1 MPGGL
6 MNLIAYGNQ
15 NVILNGRPTK
25 SFFKSAYMKYTNFGL
40 QKFRVEHEGLRQ
52 LDLTKD
58 THYTFKMPRYGD
70 LLMDTYLVI
79 KLPHIWSPLY
89 KNTVVLRDNGCEV
102 EKYTYIPYEF
112 KWIEELGT
120 QIIKEIRIR
129 CGNTTLQQY
138 SGEYISVCAKRDY
151 SAQKLNVFN
160 NMIGNIPQLTNPT
173 LPFDNISFITE
184 NATLGYPT
192 AFFDKTSLTGG
203 GPEPS
208 IRGRRLYVPLN
219 AWFCNNSK
227 QPFPMV
233 ASQYSE
239 LFIDITL
246 RPLKELFV
254 IRDVSNYYKG
264 TQDRLS
270 YTIYDNV
277 FNDETKEY
285 INNNYEPEQ
294 NKTEIVSNTNMNGMS
309 SREIVNYN
317 TYSFR
322 VNYRILVEFSN
333 TVSDA
338 QLEAVLQVL
347 LSVARFAV
355 PGELNVIIP
364 IFNNIFGSVSNGF
377 LNIHSVQIIKYT
389 YTCDNLVS
397 LIDNKY
403 DITGTIGICTTTER
417 AYNYNSDNYLTSID
431 ETQITNNITITITI
445 GSIIYGTPIEV
456 PNTIPY
462 DPPIPNPD
470 IELYTANNGF
480 DESTTPFFITDY
492 PYIAPNFNLP
502 EHAMYRFL
510 HPPPNPLF
518 DYSNADTRVQF
529 NTDIH
534 LVSTYGFLSEE
545 ENREL
550 SRNDQSYLIKDVREY
565 TIRDLV
571 GTRKVELESTG
582 LINNWTFFMRRSDVD
597 IRNEWNNYTNW
608 NYKYNKPQSVLSTR
622 TINNLYTKP
631 GQLYDPDIIG
641 ESVFTLNDPNFITGP
656 FEYYASGPFNI
667 QNDKGILKKLEI
679 LLDGK
684 IREAKFDNGV
694 FEYIEPF
701 MRTSGGHRDG
711 LNVYN
716 FGLKTDPFSTQPNGA
731 INLSKFSKIELEIE
745 TEMPPLDPDAEFNVV
760 CANVDN
766 TAGND
771 DENTNN
777 GTQIIGVNK
786 ESFRLYKYTYDLRLF
801 EEKYNIVTFVAGNCG
816 LMFSR

>member
-1 MPGGL
+1 

-15 NVILNGRPTK
+15 NIILNGRPTK
-25 SFFKSAYMKYTNFGL
+25 TFFKSTYMKYTNFGL
-40 QKFRVEHEGLRQ
+40 QKFRIEHEGLRQ
-52 LDLTKD
+52 LDLTKE

-70 LLMDTYLVI
+70 LLMDTYLAI

-89 KNTVVLRDNGCEV
+89 KKTVTVADNGGDV
-102 EKYTYIPYEF
+102 EKFTYIPYEF

-151 SAQKLNVFN
+151 SGQKLNVFN
-160 NMIGNIPQLTNPT
+160 TMIGNTPSLTNPAF
-173 LPFDNISFITE
+173 PFDSISSVPLE
-184 NATLGYPT
+184 ALYGYPT
-192 AFFDKTSLTGG
+192 AFFDKTSLRGG

-208 IRGRRLYVPLN
+208 IRGRMLYVPLN

-233 ASQYSE
+233 AAQYSE

-254 IRDVSNYYKG
+254 IRDVSNYFNG

-270 YTIYDNV
+270 YTIYNNV
-277 FNDETKEY
+277 FNDETKEFVINTFASGGNDSTVLISDTTTNGITSRTY
-285 INNNYEPEQ
+285 INY
-294 NKTEIVSNTNMNGMS
+294 
-309 SREIVNYN
+309 
-317 TYSFR
+317 
-322 VNYRILVEFSN
+322 
-333 TVSDA
+333 
-338 QLEAVLQVL
+338 
-347 LSVARFAV
+347 
-355 PGELNVIIP
+355 
-364 IFNNIFGSVSNGF
+364 
-377 LNIHSVQIIKYT
+377 NIHSLKVNYKIIVEYSNNNIDEQGLQTIFNELLTVDTFTEFTDYAYIEEYFENLSNIQIIKYK
-389 YTCDNLVS
+389 YTGSQMIELTDNSFEGPLAVDS
-397 LIDNKY
+397 FF
-403 DITGTIGICTTTER
+403 TTTVKT
-417 AYNYNSDNYLTSID
+417 YSYVNDSDINSINTVETRID
-431 ETQITNNITITITI
+431 IVAGPGIGPPTITNDTIT
-445 GSIIYGTPIEV
+445 YE
-456 PNTIPY
+456 
-462 DPPIPNPD
+462 PPTLNPD
-470 IELYTANNGF
+470 VEIYTANGNT
-480 DESTTPFFITDY
+480 DEDINPFFIADH

-518 DYSNADTRVQF
+518 DYSNTDTRVQF

-534 LVSTYGFLSEE
+534 LISTYGFLSEE

-550 SRNDQSYLIKDVREY
+550 SQKEQTYLIKDVREY

-571 GTRKVELESTG
+571 GTQKVELESTG
-582 LINNWTFFMRRSDVD
+582 LISNWTFFMRRSDAD

-608 NYKYNKPQSVLSTR
+608 SYKYIKPQLTLNR
-622 TINNLYTKP
+622 ETIRNLYIQP

-641 ESVFTLNDPNFITGP
+641 ENVFTLNDASFVTGP
-656 FEYYASGPFNI
+656 LDYNASGPFNI
-667 QNDKGILKKLEI
+667 QNDKGILKKIEI

-684 IREAKFDNGV
+684 IRESKFDRGI

-701 MRTSGGHRDG
+701 MRTSGGYEEG

-716 FGLKTDPFSTQPNGA
+716 FGLKTDPYSIQPNGA
-731 INLSKFSKIELEIE
+731 INLSKFSKIELEID
-745 TEMPPLDPDAEFNVV
+745 TEAPPLDPDAEFNVV

-771 DENTNN
+771 VENTNN
-777 GTQIIGVNK
+777 GNQIIGVNK

-801 EEKYNIVTFVAGNCG
+801 EEKYNVVTFVAGNCG

>member
-1 MPGGL
+1 

-15 NVILNGRPTK
+15 NIILNGRPTK
-25 SFFKSAYMKYTNFGL
+25 TFFKSTYMKYTNFGL
-40 QKFRVEHEGLRQ
+40 QKFRIEHEGLRQ
-52 LDLTKD
+52 LDLTKE

-70 LLMDTYLVI
+70 LLMDTYLAI

-89 KNTVVLRDNGCEV
+89 KKTVTIADNGGDV
-102 EKYTYIPYEF
+102 EKFTYIPYEF

-151 SAQKLNVFN
+151 SGQKLNVFN
-160 NMIGNIPQLTNPT
+160 TMIGNTPPLTNPAF
-173 LPFDNISFITE
+173 PFDNFSSITID
-184 NATLGYPT
+184 NNVGYPT
-192 AFFDKTSLTGG
+192 AFFDKTSLRGG

-208 IRGRRLYVPLN
+208 IRGRMLYVPLN

-233 ASQYSE
+233 AAQYSE

-254 IRDVSNYYKG
+254 IRDVSNHFNG

-270 YTIYDNV
+270 YTIYNNV
-277 FNDETKEY
+277 FNDETKEFV
-285 INNNYEPEQ
+285 INTFASGGNNETVIVSDTTLNGISNREVINYNIHSFKVNYKILVKYTNSVSNEQ
-294 NKTEIVSNTNMNGMS
+294 LETILNKLLTVSKFADTNMLATEI
-309 SREIVNYN
+309 E
-317 TYSFR
+317 
-322 VNYRILVEFSN
+322 
-333 TVSDA
+333 
-338 QLEAVLQVL
+338 QV
-347 LSVARFAV
+347 FITFF
-355 PGELNVIIP
+355 GNLN
-364 IFNNIFGSVSNGF
+364 NGF
-377 LNIHSVQIIKYT
+377 LNIPYVQIIKYAYDGTKLITLLDNNYEITETTKTTGVFSTKKNVYT
-389 YTCDNLVS
+389 Y
-397 LIDNKY
+397 IDN
-403 DITGTIGICTTTER
+403 
-417 AYNYNSDNYLTSID
+417 
-431 ETQITNNITITITI
+431 NNITSIEVKQDITNATIQLNNIVIISQTSTNDTIT
-445 GSIIYGTPIEV
+445 
-456 PNTIPY
+456 Y
-462 DPPIPNPD
+462 DPPVPND
-470 IELYTANNGF
+470 DVEIYTANGNT
-480 DESTTPFFITDY
+480 DEDINPFFIADH

-502 EHAMYRFL
+502 EHAMFRFL

-518 DYSNADTRVQF
+518 DYSNTDTRVQF

-534 LVSTYGFLSEE
+534 LISTYGFLSEE

-550 SRNDQSYLIKDVREY
+550 SQKEQTYLIKDVREY

-571 GTRKVELESTG
+571 GTQKVELESTG
-582 LINNWTFFMRRSDVD
+582 LISNWTFFMRRSDAD

-608 NYKYNKPQSVLSTR
+608 SYKYSKPQLTLNR
-622 TINNLYTKP
+622 ETIRNLYIQP

-641 ESVFTLNDPNFITGP
+641 ENVFTLNDASFVTGP
-656 FEYYASGPFNI
+656 LDYNASGPFNI
-667 QNDKGILKKLEI
+667 QNDKGILKKIEI

-684 IREAKFDNGV
+684 IRESKFDRGI

-701 MRTSGGHRDG
+701 MRTSGGYEEG

-716 FGLKTDPFSTQPNGA
+716 FGLKTDPYSIQPNGA
-731 INLSKFSKIELEIE
+731 INLSKFSKIELEID
-745 TEMPPLDPDAEFNVV
+745 TEAPPLDPDAEFNVV

-771 DENTNN
+771 VENTNN
-777 GTQIIGVNK
+777 GNQIIGVNK

-801 EEKYNIVTFVAGNCG
+801 EEKYNVVTFVAGNCG

>member
-1 MPGGL
+1 

-15 NVILNGRPTK
+15 NIILNGRPTK
-25 SFFKSAYMKYTNFGL
+25 TFFKSTYMKYTNFGL
-40 QKFRVEHEGLRQ
+40 QKFRIEHEGLRQ
-52 LDLTKD
+52 LDLTKE

-89 KNTVVLRDNGCEV
+89 KKTVLVRENGGEV
-102 EKYTYIPYEF
+102 EKFTYIPYEF

-151 SAQKLNVFN
+151 SGQKLNVFN
-160 NMIGNIPQLTNPT
+160 TMIGNTPPLTNPA
-173 LPFDNISFITE
+173 LPFDSFSSASLDD
-184 NATLGYPT
+184 NVGYPT
-192 AFFDKTSLTGG
+192 AFFDKTSLRGG

-233 ASQYSE
+233 AAQYSE

-254 IRDVSNYYKG
+254 IRDVSNYFNG

-277 FNDETKEY
+277 FNDESKEY
-285 INNNYEPEQ
+285 
-294 NKTEIVSNTNMNGMS
+294 VSNTYTSGGNDSTALINDTTMNGIT
-309 SREIVNYN
+309 SRVYINYN
-317 TYSFR
+317 IFSLR
-322 VNYRILVEFSN
+322 VNYKIIVEYSN
-333 TVSDA
+333 NLIDEQT
-338 QLEAVLQVL
+338 LQT
-347 LSVARFAV
+347 
-355 PGELNVIIP
+355 
-364 IFNNIFGSVSNGF
+364 IFNELLTVESFADFTDYNYIENNFENLSNI
-377 LNIHSVQIIKYT
+377 QIIKYKYTGSQMIELTDNSFEGPLAVDSFFTNTVKT
-389 YTCDNLVS
+389 YSYVNGSDINSINTVETR
-397 LIDNKY
+397 IDIVNGPG
-403 DITGTIGICTTTER
+403 IGTP
-417 AYNYNSDNYLTSID
+417 
-431 ETQITNNITITITI
+431 TITTDTIT
-445 GSIIYGTPIEV
+445 
-456 PNTIPY
+456 Y
-462 DPPIPNPD
+462 DPPVPNPD
-470 IELYTANNGF
+470 VEIYTANGNTGE
-480 DESTTPFFITDY
+480 DINPFFLTDH

-534 LVSTYGFLSEE
+534 LISTYGFLSEE

-550 SRNDQSYLIKDVREY
+550 SQKEQSYLIKDVREY

-571 GTRKVELESTG
+571 GTQKVELESTG
-582 LINNWTFFMRRSDVD
+582 LISNWTFFMRRSDVD

-608 NYKYNKPQSVLSTR
+608 SYKYNKPQLILNRR
-622 TINNLYTKP
+622 TISNLYIQP

-641 ESVFTLNDPNFITGP
+641 ENVFTLNVANFVTGP
-656 FEYYASGPFNI
+656 LDYNASGPFNI
-667 QNDKGILKKLEI
+667 QNEKAILKKIEV

-684 IREAKFDNGV
+684 IRESKFDRGI

-701 MRTSGGHRDG
+701 MRTSGGYEEG

-716 FGLKTDPFSTQPNGA
+716 FGLKTDPYSIQPNGA
-731 INLSKFSKIELEIE
+731 INLSKFSKIELEID
-745 TEMPPLDPDAEFNVV
+745 TEAPPLDPDAEFNVV

-771 DENTNN
+771 AENTNN
-777 GTQIIGVNK
+777 GNQIIGVNK

-801 EEKYNIVTFVAGNCG
+801 EEKYNVVTFVAGNCG